1 MNGQKVCITQ
11 GFHLIFD
18 TLIKSGCMKT
28 NLYLFCIGKL
38 KGYKK
43 ITIILYMRTYVTR
56 SDKMRR
62 KSRFGVL
69 ELLSDPESP
78 QNYL

>member
-1 MNGQKVCITQ
+1 MVISTDPKTTIDGYAREYGPSYQATGVHRGKTRQKCVRTS
-11 GFHLIFD
+11 
-18 TLIKSGCMKT
+18 T
-28 NLYLFCIGKL
+28 
-38 KGYKK
+38 
-43 ITIILYMRTYVTR
+43 TYVTR
-56 SDKMRR
+56 SGKMRR